1 MMSKEMIENN
11 IPDKSSN
18 KNTNESTLIIE
29 GSFPVLTVTLNRPKV
44 ANAMNLQMVSELMQ
58 IMAKVENEHYR
69 VLVIQG
75 CDGNFCAGGD
85 IKDMQATKGDA
96 KALTEL
102 NRAFGLMIEKANTLP
117 AVVICLLEGAV
128 LGGGFGLACVS
139 DVAIATNTAKFALP
153 ETSLGIIP
161 AQIAPFVV
169 ERIGLTQA
177 RRLALVGNRIDG
189 EQALRLGLVHQLA
202 IDNLDMTKQ
211 LNQTITSILKCA
223 PNANQTTKALL
234 HQVSKQP
241 MQVLLDQAAVDFASA
256 VAGEGRE
263 GAAAF
268 MQKRA
273 PNWAST
279 SKE

>member
-1 MMSKEMIENN
+1 MI
-11 IPDKSSN
+11 SN
-18 KNTNESTLIIE
+18 DSTLIVE
-29 GSFPVLTVTLNRPKV
+29 VCFPVLTVTLNRPNV
-44 ANAMNLQMVSELMQ
+44 ANAMNLQMVSELTQVME
-58 IMAKVENEHYR
+58 KVASEQYR
-69 VLVIQG
+69 ILVIQG
-75 CDGNFCAGGD
+75 SNNNFCAGGD

-117 AVVICLLEGAV
+117 AVVICLLDGAV

-139 DVAIATNTAKFALP
+139 DVAIATTNAVFALP

-169 ERIGLTQA
+169 ERIGLTQT

-189 EQALRLGLVHQLA
+189 EQALRLGLIHQLA
-202 IDNLDMTKQ
+202 VDTGDLKKQ
-211 LNQTITSILKCA
+211 LTKTISLILKCA
-223 PNANQTTKALL
+223 PNANKTTKALL
-234 HQVSKQP
+234 HQVSQQA
-241 MQVLLDQAAVDFASA
+241 MNTLLDQAAIDFSAA

-268 MQKRA
+268 MQKRS
-273 PNWAST
+273 PNWA
-279 SKE
+279 

>member
-1 MMSKEMIENN
+1 MSKAMINDT
-11 IPDKSSN
+11 ITK
-18 KNTNESTLIIE
+18 ESTLIIE
-29 GSFPVLTVTLNRPKV
+29 DKFPVLTVTLNRPKT
-44 ANAMNLQMVSELMQ
+44 ANAMNLQMVTELMQ
-58 IMAKVENEHYR
+58 VMEKIESDQYR
-69 VLVIQG
+69 ILVIQG
-75 CDGNFCAGGD
+75 GDGNFCAGGD

-96 KALTEL
+96 KALTQL

-139 DVAIATNTAKFALP
+139 DVAIATNNAKFALP

-189 EQALRLGLVHQLA
+189 EQALRLGLIHQLA
-202 IDNLDMTKQ
+202 SDSEDLAKQ
-211 LNQTITSILKCA
+211 LTETVSGVLKCA
-223 PNANQTTKALL
+223 PKATKTTKALL
-234 HQVSKQP
+234 HQVSQQP
-241 MQVLLDQAAVDFASA
+241 MTELLDQAAYAFTSA

-268 MQKRA
+268 MQKRS
-273 PNWAST
+273 PNWV
-279 SKE
+279 

>member
-1 MMSKEMIENN
+1 MTNN
-11 IPDKSSN
+11 D
-18 KNTNESTLIIE
+18 STLIVE
-29 GSFPVLTVTLNRPKV
+29 ECFPVLTVTLNRPKV
-44 ANAMNLQMVSELMQ
+44 ANAMNLQMVTELMQ
-58 IMAKVENEHYR
+58 IMEKTETEQYR
-69 VLVIQG
+69 ILVIQG

-102 NRAFGLMIEKANTLP
+102 NRAFGLMIEKANKLP

-139 DVAIATNTAKFALP
+139 DVAIATNNTKFALP

-177 RRLALVGNRIDG
+177 RHLALIGNRIDG
-189 EQALRLGLVHQLA
+189 EQALRLGLVHQLVNNTEA
-202 IDNLDMTKQ
+202 LTKQ
-211 LNQTITSILKCA
+211 LTSTIASVLKCA
-223 PNANQTTKALL
+223 PNANKTTKALL

-241 MQVLLDQAAVDFASA
+241 MSELLDQAAVDFASA

-268 MQKRA
+268 MQKRS
-273 PNWAST
+273 PNWA
-279 SKE
+279 

>member
-1 MMSKEMIENN
+1 MMNN
-11 IPDKSSN
+11 ESAN
-18 KNTNESTLIIE
+18 NSTLIIE
-29 GSFPVLTVTLNRPKV
+29 DSFPVLTVTLNRPKV
-44 ANAMNLQMVSELMQ
+44 ANAMNLHMVEDLMQ
-58 IMAKVENEHYR
+58 VMEKVADKQYR

-75 CDGNFCAGGD
+75 SAGNFCAGGD
-85 IKDMQATKGDA
+85 IKDMQTTKGDA
-96 KALTEL
+96 KALTQL

-139 DVAIATNTAKFALP
+139 DVAIATNNAKFALP

-189 EQALRLGLVHQLA
+189 EEALRLGLVHQLA
-202 IDNLDMTKQ
+202 NDNEELAKQ
-211 LNQTITSILKCA
+211 LAKTVSLVLKCA
-223 PNANQTTKALL
+223 PNANQTTKTLL
-234 HQVSKQP
+234 HQVSEQS
-241 MQVLLDQAAVDFASA
+241 MTGLLDQAAIDFASA

-268 MQKRA
+268 MQKRS
-273 PNWAST
+273 PNWA
-279 SKE
+279 

>member
-1 MMSKEMIENN
+1 MMSN
-11 IPDKSSN
+11 D
-18 KNTNESTLIIE
+18 STLVIADE
-29 GSFPVLTVTLNRPKV
+29 FPVLTVTLNRPEV
-44 ANAMNLQMVSELMQ
+44 ANAMNLQMVTELMQ
-58 IMAKVENEHYR
+58 VMEKIATEQYR
-69 VLVIQG
+69 ILVIQG
-75 CDGNFCAGGD
+75 CNGNFCAGGD

-128 LGGGFGLACVS
+128 MGGGFGLACVS
-139 DVAIATNTAKFALP
+139 DVAIATNNAKFALP

-169 ERIGLTQA
+169 ERIGLTQT
-177 RRLALVGNRIDG
+177 RRLALVGNRLDG

-202 IDNLDMTKQ
+202 IDNADLAKQ
-211 LNQTITSILKCA
+211 LAETVSLVLKCA
-223 PNANQTTKALL
+223 PKASQTTKALL

-241 MQVLLDQAAVDFASA
+241 MTALLDQAAIDFASA

-263 GAAAF
+263 GGAAF
-268 MQKRA
+268 MQKRS
-273 PNWAST
+273 PNWASLKRKL
-279 SKE
+279 KET

>member
-1 MMSKEMIENN
+1 MI
-11 IPDKSSN
+11 SN
-18 KNTNESTLIIE
+18 DSTLIIE
-29 GSFPVLTVTLNRPKV
+29 ACFPVLTITLNRPKV
-44 ANAMNLQMVSELMQ
+44 ANAMNLQMVSELTQVME
-58 IMAKVENEHYR
+58 KVASEHYR
-69 VLVIQG
+69 ILVIQG
-75 CDGNFCAGGD
+75 SNHNFCAGGD

-117 AVVICLLEGAV
+117 AAVICLLDGAV

-139 DVAIATNTAKFALP
+139 DVAIATTTAAFALP

-189 EQALRLGLVHQLA
+189 EQALRLGLIHQLA
-202 IDNLDMTKQ
+202 VDAEDMKKQ
-211 LNQTITSILKCA
+211 LTETISLILKCA
-223 PNANQTTKALL
+223 PQANKTTKALL
-234 HQVSKQP
+234 HQVSQQA
-241 MQVLLDQAAVDFASA
+241 MSTLLDQAAIDFSAA

-273 PNWAST
+273 PNWA
-279 SKE
+279 

>member
-1 MMSKEMIENN
+1 MKNN
-11 IPDKSSN
+11 D
-18 KNTNESTLIIE
+18 STLIIE
-29 GSFPVLTVTLNRPKV
+29 ACFPVLTVTLNRPEV
-44 ANAMNLQMVSELMQ
+44 ANAMNLQMVSELTQVME
-58 IMAKVENEHYR
+58 KVENEKYR

-75 CDGNFCAGGD
+75 SNSNFCAGGD

-117 AVVICLLEGAV
+117 AVVICLLDGAV

-139 DVAIATNTAKFALP
+139 DVAIATTNASFALP

-169 ERIGLTQA
+169 ERIGLTQT

-189 EQALRLGLVHQLA
+189 EQALRLGLIHQLA
-202 IDNLDMTKQ
+202 VDTDDLSKQ
-211 LNQTITSILKCA
+211 LAKTVSLILKCA
-223 PNANQTTKALL
+223 PNANKTTKALL
-234 HQVSKQP
+234 QQVSQQP
-241 MQVLLDQAAVDFASA
+241 MSSLLDQAAIDFSAA

-273 PNWAST
+273 PNWA
-279 SKE
+279 

>member
-1 MMSKEMIENN
+1 MTNN
-11 IPDKSSN
+11 DISN
-18 KNTNESTLIIE
+18 NSTKESTLVIE
-29 GSFPVLTVTLNRPKV
+29 DKFPVLTVTLNRPKV
-44 ANAMNLQMVSELMQ
+44 ANAMNLHMVEELMQ
-58 IMAKVENEHYR
+58 VMEKITNEQYR
-69 VLVIQG
+69 ILVIQG
-75 CDGNFCAGGD
+75 CNGNFCAGGD

-139 DVAIATNTAKFALP
+139 DVAIATNSAKFALP

-202 IDNLDMTKQ
+202 IDNDDLAAQ
-211 LNQTITSILKCA
+211 LAKTISLILKCA
-223 PNANQTTKALL
+223 PNANQTTKTLL

-241 MQVLLDQAAVDFASA
+241 MTELLDQAAVDFASA

-268 MQKRA
+268 MQKRS
-273 PNWAST
+273 PNWA
-279 SKE
+279 